1 MKKNII
7 FFHPHFIIPGGAG
20 KVTLELAKRLSKK
33 YNITVITLQILNKY
47 IVAYPEI
54 KFISLNGPVTS
65 SFKFWLNFFH
75 WQRKLFKILN
85 TTIDSPTTIIAS
97 VFPSNW
103 LVLPYKKT
111 HPQIKTIWY
120 CHEPSAFIHIKKWRQ
135 SINNPLKQTIAN
147 IFSPVFSV
155 IDINITKYADILL
168 ANSKF
173 GSSLVSKV
181 YNRIPKII
189 YPGTDTTKYHPIQY
203 NQKHNTIIT
212 ISRLTKFKNID
223 VLIKAS
229 SQIKNKQTNLII
241 IGDGEEKENLQKL
254 INRLHINNKTKILS
268 GLNDS
273 QLINYCAHAKI
284 FILCSKNEPFGIVPV
299 EAMAC
304 GTPVIVDNTGGPK
317 ETVIDNVTGKIIDM
331 NSKNLYLTL
340 NLMLADNDLLK
351 KWSINARKQ
360 SLKFDW
366 SRSVSNLTEYL

>member
-7 FFHPHFIIPGGAG
+7 FFHPHFIIPGGAV